1 MSPVKVISQQPPG
14 GRCTL
19 YARYAD
25 AIADTLYWSH
35 RIVHDECRDAHG
47 IGFPSLWI
55 RDVAIQPDDGVILSP
70 EDICAFLG
78 QQDVPVERID
88 ALLIRL
94 QGILDDFLEE
104 SSSGT

>member
-25 AIADTLYWSH
+25 AIAETLGWSH

-47 IGFPSLWI
+47 NGFPSLWV

-70 EDICAFLG
+70 EDICAFLKANG
-78 QQDVPVERID
+78 VDANQAD
-88 ALLIRL
+88 ALLLRL
-94 QGILDDFLEE
+94 RAILDDFLA
-104 SSSGT
+104 SWNP

>member
-25 AIADTLYWSH
+25 AIAETLDWSH

-47 IGFPSLWI
+47 NGFPSLWI
-55 RDVAIQPDDGVILSP
+55 RDAAIQPADGVILSP
-70 EDICAFLG
+70 EDICDFLKQNG
-78 QQDVPVERID
+78 VTTELAD

-94 QGILDDFLEE
+94 QAILDDFLDTWNP
-104 SSSGT
+104 GT

>member
-25 AIADTLYWSH
+25 AIGATLGWSH

-47 IGFPSLWI
+47 SGFPSLWI
-55 RDVAIQPDDGVILSP
+55 RDTAIQPADGVILAP
-70 EDICAFLG
+70 EEICAFLQ
-78 QQDVPVERID
+78 QQDLPAGCTD
-88 ALLIRL
+88 ALLLRL
-94 QGILDDFLEE
+94 QAILDDFLENWAP
-104 SSSGT
+104 GK

>member
-19 YARYAD
+19 YAHYAN
-25 AIADTLYWSH
+25 AIAETLGWSH

-47 IGFPSLWI
+47 NGFPSLWI

-70 EDICAFLG
+70 EDICTFLRQAG
-78 QQDVPVERID
+78 VADERID
-88 ALLIRL
+88 ALLLRL
-94 QGILDDFLEE
+94 QGILDTFLE
-104 SSSGT
+104 G

>member
-25 AIADTLYWSH
+25 AIAEVVGWSH

-47 IGFPSLWI
+47 NGFPSLWVH
-55 RDVAIQPDDGVILSP
+55 DSAIQPSDGVILSP
-70 EDICAFLG
+70 DDICDYLG
-78 QQDVPVERID
+78 QHGVEPDRID
-88 ALLIRL
+88 VLRPRL
-94 QGILDDFLEE
+94 TTTLDDFLENWAP
-104 SSSGT
+104 